1 MSMKGWLLGKVHGAA
16 NDPRRVAPS
25 LRDGA
30 SVADAARPE
39 HDEPDAG
46 RRGQA
51 HLGPYA
57 PLIAA
62 IRDELAGFVES
73 QLRLHLAIAERDR
86 YVLASIEVA
95 CEHDEVHAALL
106 RRFMAEFTPEQ
117 IKRYLAREVIA
128 GLRNASA
135 IDLAQFAGLNVE
147 RPQAAAGEDPYAA
160 LIAELGSGD
169 PGGGARPYEV
179 TLIGRWVRGDALAS
193 DGPARRLDDERGGAP
208 SLTPLASREASLAIE
223 DGRGRRRV
231 ELAHAVPGRR
241 YAIGKDPNA
250 DIVVE
255 GTYASRRHGELWF
268 DHDGWWIADAG
279 STNGIRV
286 EGGARGVAR
295 TGVAG
300 AARGTPLALEPGAL
314 IVLSAHANGEPK
326 DYPRL
331 RLEVAASARTQVPD
345 TDVGARAAPSTPL
358 APSKRLVPS
367 LPLRVQMASGPRE
380 LDLADQSLP
389 FGIGRSRTQ
398 SLVIDG
404 AHADVSGRHVEIV
417 GLDDA
422 GASVVVLGDNGVVV
436 DGIAYGAGARFVWKR
451 GETMV
456 LGRADANGPACTV
469 ALARVS

>member
-1 MSMKGWLLGKVHGAA
+1 MSMKGWLLGKVHGPASDA
-16 NDPRRVAPS
+16 RRVAPS

-30 SVADAARPE
+30 ESASRTE
-39 HDEPDAG
+39 HDEPDAA
-46 RRGQA
+46 RRAQA

-62 IRDELAGFVES
+62 IRDELAEFVER

-95 CEHDEVHAALL
+95 CEHDEAHGALL

-147 RPQAAAGEDPYAA
+147 RPVAGEGEDPYAA

-169 PGGGARPYEV
+169 PEAAARPYDV
-179 TLIGRWVRGDALAS
+179 TLVGRWVHGDALAS
-193 DGPARRLDDERGGAP
+193 DGPLRRPAGERAP
-208 SLTPLASREASLAIE
+208 AAALTPLASRDASLAIH
-223 DGRGRRRV
+223 DARGQRRV

-250 DIVVE
+250 DIVVD

-268 DHDGWWIADAG
+268 DHDGWWITDAG
-279 STNGIRV
+279 STNGLRV
-286 EGGARGVAR
+286 EG
-295 TGVAG
+295 
-300 AARGTPLALEPGAL
+300 ARGTTRAGPPATDRGASLALEAGATV
-314 IVLSAHANGEPK
+314 VLSAHAKGEPS

-331 RLEVAASARTQVPD
+331 RLEVAAASRAAVPD
-345 TDVGARAAPSTPL
+345 TDVTARAAPVTPL
-358 APSKRLVPS
+358 APTKRLVPS
-367 LPLRVQMASGPRE
+367 LSLSVRMASGERE
-380 LDLADQSLP
+380 IELADQSLP
-389 FGIGRSRTQ
+389 FGIGRSRNQ
-398 SLVIDG
+398 ALVVDG

-417 GLDDA
+417 GVDDA
-422 GASVVVLGDNGVVV
+422 GASVVVLGDNGVTV
-436 DGIAYGAGARFVWKR
+436 DGIAYGSGARFVWKR

-456 LGRADANGPACTV
+456 LGRGDAGGPACTV
-469 ALARVS
+469 ALARAS